1 MLKIQDTVFEKIMKI
16 LNQIKG
22 IHTRDVDRLRT
33 FIDAIY
39 FMSKSGCQWR
49 LLPYYYG
56 KWRAV
61 HKRFKSW
68 VKRNIWQQIFDGSK
82 DIIDMEFI
90 LIDSTIV
97 RAHACAAG
105 YGKDSQQQEALGRS
119 RGGFSTKLH
128 AITDA
133 LGNPLKFALT
143 GGQRNDI
150 TQAQPLTD
158 GIKDTSAVADK
169 AYDADPFREH
179 LKMNNCKPEI
189 PPRSNRKEPADYD
202 EHLYEERYKIECFFG
217 KIKHFRR
224 VFSRYDKSATSYLSY
239 VYFVSALVWLK

>member
-1 MLKIQDTVFEKIMKI
+1 MHMVQDTIFEKIMKI

-22 IHTRDVDRLRT
+22 IHKGRIDRLRT
-33 FIDAIY
+33 FIEAIY

-56 KWRAV
+56 KWRSV

-68 VKRNIWQQIFDGSK
+68 VKRNIWQQIFDGAK
-82 DIIDMEFI
+82 DIVDLEFI

-105 YGKDSQQQEALGRS
+105 YGKDSQEQEALGRS

-133 LGNPLKFALT
+133 LGNPLAFRLT

-150 TQAQPLTD
+150 TQAEPLTD
-158 GIKDTSAVADK
+158 DILGDSAIADK
-169 AYDADPFREH
+169 AYDSDAFREH
-179 LKMNNCKPEI
+179 LK
-189 PPRSNRKEPADYD
+189 
-202 EHLYEERYKIECFFG
+202 
-217 KIKHFRR
+217 KHNLQ
-224 VFSRYDKSATSYLSY
+224 S
-239 VYFVSALVWLK
+239 